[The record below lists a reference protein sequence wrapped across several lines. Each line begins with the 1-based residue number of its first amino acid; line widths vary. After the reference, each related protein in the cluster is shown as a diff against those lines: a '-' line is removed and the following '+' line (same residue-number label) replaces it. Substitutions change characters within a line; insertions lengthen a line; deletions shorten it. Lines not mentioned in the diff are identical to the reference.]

1 MLEFASLAA
10 FPTSQAMRPYD
21 NSVGFRRELGTFDFT
36 LLVLG
41 AVVGADVYIVAAMG
55 AGFLGPAQ
63 LLAWL
68 AAGVLSAFIGLAFV
82 QCAAICPEVGGSYAY
97 ARAAFGPLS
106 GFLAGWTLY
115 LGEWIALPIFPL
127 AFLNYLAYFVP
138 GLTPLDG
145 LAIKMLLITAVTVMN
160 VLSIRVSGRANDV
173 LTLAKL
179 LPLALLI
186 VVGLAFAMLRPHEA
200 TGHLTP
206 FTPLGWRGFGPAVL
220 VIFWAYAGFEM
231 AVLPAAEV
239 KDARRTLPRGLI
251 LGIAIATLFY
261 LLTSFAV
268 GVALPWQVAAASGR
282 PLADALG
289 AMLAG
294 LGFPAEVGFVLAG
307 LGALISIVS
316 VYAVFTLTLARLS
329 YAMAIDGVLP
339 APFARLHPRFRTPY
353 IGLLFQAGSTLVFAP
368 VVDLVNLI
376 GIAVFFL
383 GLCYVLTALSALRLL
398 TRTPAFRLHVRGL
411 RPALGVAALGSA
423 YLSAQAPW
431 RIIAIGAGL
440 IVLGVAGF
448 GLRGEV
454 WRRIAAARR
463 SR

>member
-1 MLEFASLAA
+1 MNISCKID
-10 FPTSQAMRPYD
+10 S
-21 NSVGFRRELGTFDFT
+21 SSGFRRELGTFDVT

-41 AVVGADVYIVAAMG
+41 AVVGADVYIVAGLG

-68 AAGVLSAFIGLAFV
+68 GAGVLSALIGLAFV

-97 ARAAFGPLS
+97 ARAAFGPLG

-115 LGEWIALPIFPL
+115 LGEWVALPIFPL
-127 AFLNYLAYFVP
+127 AFINYLAYFVP

-145 LAIKMLLITAVTVMN
+145 LAIKVLLVTAVTVMN
-160 VLSIRVSGRANDV
+160 ILSINVSGRANDV
-173 LTLAKL
+173 LALTKL
-179 LPLALLI
+179 VPLALLI
-186 VVGLAFAMLRPHEA
+186 VVGLAFAMFRPHEA
-200 TGHLTP
+200 ARHLTP
-206 FTPLGWRGFGPAVL
+206 FTPIGWSGFGSAVL
-220 VIFWAYAGFEM
+220 LIFWAYAGFEM

-251 LGIAIATLFY
+251 LGITIATIFY

-289 AMLAG
+289 AMLAS
-294 LGFPAEVGFVLAG
+294 LGFPAEIGLVLAS
-307 LGALISIVS
+307 LGALVSIVS

-339 APFARLHPRFRTPY
+339 APFARLHPKFRTPHV
-353 IGLLFQAGSTLVFAP
+353 GLLFQAGSTLVIAP
-368 VVDLVNLI
+368 VVDVVNLI
-376 GIAVFFL
+376 GIAIFFL

-398 TRTPAFRLHVRGL
+398 TRAPTFRLHLRGVK
-411 RPALGVAALGSA
+411 PALGLAAVGSA

-431 RIIAIGAGL
+431 RLMAIGAGL
-440 IVLGVAGF
+440 VALGLVGF
-448 GLRGEV
+448 RLRGEV
-454 WRRIAAARR
+454 SQRLAPRRAR
-463 SR
+463 